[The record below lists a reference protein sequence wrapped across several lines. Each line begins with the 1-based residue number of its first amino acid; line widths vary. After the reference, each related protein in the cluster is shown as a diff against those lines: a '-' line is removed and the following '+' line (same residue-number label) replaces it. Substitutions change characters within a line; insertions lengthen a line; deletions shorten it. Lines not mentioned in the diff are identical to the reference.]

1 MTFPLFLRSLHD
13 RRDWRGGALKRGGA
27 ACKYSLRCALFR
39 RQQSAWLQYLYGT
52 PAMAAMLERDPR
64 LLERP
69 QHAYI
74 SRKLSRGRRYEIVE
88 SHYRHL
94 LAHWP
99 RALIERIYTNGD
111 ASLGR
116 LALKDQH
123 EAELRLSVPTGR
135 GREGELALYLLN
147 AQGQALSS
155 LIFTIADEGRTL
167 LIGCMQGASPELGRD
182 AVRDFTRQAHGLRP
196 KNLLLSVLYA
206 LAAKMG
212 VKRMLGVGN
221 GAHPFAGQPHK
232 IKANY
237 DGFWQECHGEVTHD
251 GFYQLPAR
259 EPLRDEAR
267 IESKHRSAFRKREAL
282 RRQAMDLMAA
292 ALAAPT
298 LEFARVA

>member
-1 MTFPLFLRSLHD
+1 MTFPLFLRSLHN
-13 RRDWRGGALKRGGA
+13 RRDWRGGALSRGIA

-52 PAMAAMLERDPR
+52 PAMAPVLERDPR

-74 SRKLSRGRRYEIVE
+74 SRKLSLGRRYAIVE

-99 RALIERIYTNGD
+99 RALVERIYANGD
-111 ASLGR
+111 VSLGR
-116 LALKDQH
+116 LALKDPH

-155 LIFTIADEGRTL
+155 LIFTIADEGQTL
-167 LIGCMQGASPELGRD
+167 LIGCMQGAAPELGRD

-196 KNLLLSVLYA
+196 K
-206 LAAKMG
+206 
-212 VKRMLGVGN
+212 
-221 GAHPFAGQPHK
+221 
-232 IKANY
+232 
-237 DGFWQECHGEVTHD
+237 T
-251 GFYQLPAR
+251 
-259 EPLRDEAR
+259 
-267 IESKHRSAFRKREAL
+267 
-282 RRQAMDLMAA
+282 RR
-292 ALAAPT
+292 
-298 LEFARVA
+298 FARKWASAHARR

>member
-1 MTFPLFLRSLHD
+1 LRSLHN
-13 RRDWRGGALKRGGA
+13 RRDWRGGTFQRGIA
-27 ACKYSLRCALFR
+27 ACKYSLRSVLFR

-52 PAMAAMLERDPR
+52 PAMTEILERDPR

-74 SRKLSRGRRYEIVE
+74 SRKLPRERRYQIVE
-88 SHYRHL
+88 SHYRHV

-99 RALIERIYTNGD
+99 RALTERIYVNGD
-111 ASLGR
+111 ATLGR

-155 LIFTIADEGRTL
+155 LIFTIADEGQTL
-167 LIGCMQGASPELGRD
+167 LIGCLQGAAPELGRD

-206 LAAKMG
+206 LAAKTG
-212 VKRMLGVGN
+212 VKRILGVSN
-221 GAHPFAGQPHK
+221 GAHPFAGQAHK

-237 DGFWQECHGEVTHD
+237 DGFWLECHGEATQD

-282 RRQAMDLMAA
+282 RRQGMDLLVA
-292 ALAAPT
+292 ALTAPRI
-298 LEFARVA
+298 EFARVA